1 MIDYA
6 IQPNGDMI
14 KLYNYCKL
22 KNVEFFWIDHHI
34 TAIENIG
41 VDAIP
46 GLVDDTVCG
55 SFNTW
60 LFMMEQEKK
69 IETAPKILKMVN
81 DLDTWNR
88 KNTKFSWNDEILPI
102 TYYINSLGSELN
114 DNNSELVQFFK
125 NSFNDSYDM
134 SNELRIGNRIL
145 NYVKTLE
152 RQNLKKIYQME
163 WNGYNCLVLN
173 TTLIGSMQFEQHPD
187 FNNVDLCITWSYDGK
202 YYYYGMY
209 STKSNIDVG
218 DLCQTFLNG
227 GGHKSCRRRPFK
239 GIYFKINE
247 KF

>member
-41 VDAIP
+41 VDTIP

-60 LFMMEQEKK
+60 LFMMEQEEK
-69 IETAPKILKMVN
+69 IEQAPQILKIVN
-81 DLDTWNR
+81 DFDTWNR

-102 TYYINSLGSELN
+102 AYYIESLGLELN
-114 DNNSELVQFFK
+114 DNNSELVQFLK
-125 NSFNDSYDM
+125 NAFNDNYNM
-134 SNELRIGNRIL
+134 LNETRIGSRIL
-145 NYVKTLE
+145 NYVKILE
-152 RQNLKKIYQME
+152 RKNLKKIYKIE

-173 TTLIGSMQFEQHPD
+173 TTITGSMQFEQHPEYND
-187 FNNVDLCITWSYDGK
+187 VDLCITWSYDGK

-209 STKSNIDVG
+209 SAKSNIDVG

-227 GGHKSCRRRPFK
+227 GGHKSAGGGQTKEFILK
-239 GIYFKINE
+239 
-247 KF
+247 